1 MAYKFKADPKTQQ
14 PRRGFYE
21 EPEFTPLV
29 DTLRAQ
35 SQDFTPLTDEYVG
48 FYRNVTD
55 MISPD
60 AMVIGL
66 KFDREKN
73 ALVVT
78 YSDGTT
84 ETIEIIDNYLF
95 GVSYIYEPSKSSHT
109 ALFTLN
115 NGQVIKL
122 DLNAFRDKL
131 LEEFKDVF
139 YTKDEVYTKEE
150 VDAKIKDVD
159 SIQWIPLG

>member
-1 MAYKFKADPKTQQ
+1 MAYKFKADKSQQ

-29 DTLRAQ
+29 DTLRAE
-35 SQDFTPLTDEYVG
+35 SKDFTPLTDEYVG

-66 KFDREKN
+66 KYDREKN
-73 ALVVT
+73 ALIVA
-78 YSDGTT
+78 YSDGTV
-84 ETIEIIDNYLF
+84 EEIKIEDNYLF
-95 GVSYIYEPSKSSHT
+95 GASYIYDPLTKSHV

-122 DLNAFRDKL
+122 DLNAFREKL
-131 LEEFKDVF
+131 LEEFKELF
-139 YTKDEVYTKEE
+139 YTKDETYTKEE
-150 VDAKIKDVD
+150 VDGKIKDIN
-159 SIQWIPLG
+159 SLQWIPLE